1 MLSGELWVIYALVF
15 GTALFAVQGVYW
27 VVFRARHER
36 QLINRRLAL
45 SDRLE
50 NPSQVMEALR
60 RERGLGALGD
70 VPVLRQLDEVVIQ
83 SGLSIT
89 PGTWLGILFVLS
101 ALFYVLLGFFL

>member
-36 QLINRRLAL
+36 RLINRRLAL

-50 NPSQVMEALR
+50 
-60 RERGLGALGD
+60 
-70 VPVLRQLDEVVIQ
+70 VLIDACAHISPLIQ
-83 SGLSIT
+83 GSA
-89 PGTWLGILFVLS
+89 PGSPPPATVTS
-101 ALFYVLLGFFL
+101 RSR